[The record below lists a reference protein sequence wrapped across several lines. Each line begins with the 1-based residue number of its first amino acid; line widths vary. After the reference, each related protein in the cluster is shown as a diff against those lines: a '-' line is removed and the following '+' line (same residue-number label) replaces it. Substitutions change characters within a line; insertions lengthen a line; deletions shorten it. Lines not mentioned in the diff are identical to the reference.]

1 MPGSPKN
8 AARERLSAVNA
19 SGRRWAQPE
28 PTAEYIGVCERTVL
42 ADGRGRSADGASS
55 GPRIVRFDLNEVD
68 AVMTPSDRVKWPP
81 TGQTPRSGP
90 RVWIR
95 KRLPGRFARPV

>member
-19 SGRRWAQPE
+19 SGRRWANLRL
-28 PTAEYIGVCERTVL
+28 TAEYIGVCERTVRL
-42 ADGRGRSADGASS
+42 MVEDGRLTQYSL

-68 AVMTPSDRVKWPP
+68 AAMTPKA
-81 TGQTPRSGP
+81 T
-90 RVWIR
+90 
-95 KRLPGRFARPV
+95 A